1 MMFWRILAIMAIL
14 GWFAYLLD
22 KAMQSEP
29 LKVQEGDNHDLS
41 FKDFLKGMALYA
53 LFGILVV
60 LSSACSNTVKEKC
73 GTTPDGDSYCV
84 VYTN

>member
-1 MMFWRILAIMAIL
+1 MMFWKILAIMVIL
-14 GWFAYLLD
+14 GWFAYLVD
-22 KAMQSEP
+22 TAMRSEP
-29 LKVQEGDNHDLS
+29 LKVTEGGNHDLRI
-41 FKDFLKGMALYA
+41 KDFLKGMALYA
-53 LFGILVV
+53 LFGALVV